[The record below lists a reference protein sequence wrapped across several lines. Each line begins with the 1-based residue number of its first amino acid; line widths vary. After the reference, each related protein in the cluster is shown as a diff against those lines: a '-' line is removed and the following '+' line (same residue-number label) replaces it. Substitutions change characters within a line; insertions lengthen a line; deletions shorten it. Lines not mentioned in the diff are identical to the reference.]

1 MSHSRKP
8 NLFNRLHLAQI
19 IGRDPSEIQN
29 SSCHITKR
37 TQRQKRGKL
46 QPRPSI
52 SMSDI
57 LCSYSLT
64 DGASS
69 FAKQA
74 HRVTFDLTNDEG
86 KAERSKQQ
94 TWDKKRKKFIKGDGV
109 GADNI
114 KMVRTENGT
123 RLPATFRSGRFDE
136 WKSKSRVTLPRIGEA
151 ENPSQIRGKNTGP
164 GGHRFKHTKV
174 VEAKPLDKLSKDYER
189 KVRQLKKK
197 NTEDGSQSNSRTSCG
212 KGTRRGGKT
221 YSRVKTE
228 LKTSQQIRKDRKLV
242 ANRRAKNARPSRSN
256 GKKGKH

>member
-1 MSHSRKP
+1 MR
-8 NLFNRLHLAQI
+8 
-19 IGRDPSEIQN
+19 N
-29 SSCHITKR
+29 SSCHITRR
-37 TQRQKRGKL
+37 TQRQTRGKL
-46 QPRPSI
+46 QPYPSI
-52 SMSDI
+52 SISNTV
-57 LCSYSLT
+57 CSYSLA

-74 HRVTFDLTNDEG
+74 HRVTFDLANDEG

-94 TWDKKRKKFIKGDGV
+94 TWDKKRKKFVKGDGV

-136 WKSKSRVTLPRIGEA
+136 WKSKSRVTLPRTGEV
-151 ENPSQIRGKNTGP
+151 ENPSEIRRKNTGS
-164 GGHRFKHTKV
+164 GGRRFKHTQI

-189 KVRQLKKK
+189 KVRQFRKK
-197 NTEDGSQSNSRTSCG
+197 NMEEGSTSNSRLIFGG
-212 KGTRRGGKT
+212 KSARHGGKT
-221 YSRVKTE
+221 YSRIKTE

-242 ANRRAKNARPSRSN
+242 ENRRAKNARPSRSS